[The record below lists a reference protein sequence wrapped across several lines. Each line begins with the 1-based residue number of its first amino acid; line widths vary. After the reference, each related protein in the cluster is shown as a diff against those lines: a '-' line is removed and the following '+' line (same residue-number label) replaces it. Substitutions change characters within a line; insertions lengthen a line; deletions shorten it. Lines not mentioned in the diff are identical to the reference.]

1 MVDTRA
7 SARPDR
13 ATRGPTDARR
23 WASPDGRLVAQTL
36 SYAATGR
43 RTDGRGPRRLGPA
56 ALLTILVAVCL
67 VAGCSAP
74 AIGAESDRPVR
85 ILSGG
90 AATLD
95 PAEAGDAGSANVI
108 GQLYETLTSFD
119 TTLTLRPALAESWDI
134 QDGGRRIVFKLRDG
148 LTFSDGTP
156 LTGDDVV
163 RSWMRIIDPAS
174 PVAARLAD
182 VRRRGGHGLCPR
194 PEHRPSSVGLHAD
207 GQEVTVDLNRPAAD
221 FVTVVASPTFSVV
234 PPGMDDDPDVTAPG
248 SFVSSGGYTLAS
260 TDPSDDDA
268 RRQPPL
274 LGRRAAD
281 QGGPAGPGH
290 RRAQPDRGLRG
301 RSTSTTCR
309 SATSM
314 RHGSPTTG
322 ISDRTSERCPRS
334 PSSTTASTRRAPPF
348 DDVKVRQAFGAA
360 VDWRRIAALGT
371 ASPED
376 VADVHGPAGHP
387 RPVAT
392 VTSCRSTI
400 PTRRARLLAEAGYP
414 GGQGFPEVT
423 MLTGGGL
430 FDEALV
436 TELERELGIDIKS
449 ETMGAGY
456 FDRLNDDPPQIWSLS
471 WIADYPGPNDFLG
484 VLLGSDASNNYG
496 GWSSPEF
503 DAAIADAGAATD
515 ADDIRAAFDRAEEI
529 VQRDVPVIP
538 VSYGTGWA
546 LSRPELLGADQN
558 GLGAVR
564 MAGLAWGD

>member
-43 RTDGRGPRRLGPA
+43 RTDGRGPRRLGLA
-56 ALLTILVAVCL
+56 ALLSILVAVCL

-163 RSWMRIIDPAS
+163 RSWMRIIDPANPS
-174 PVAARLAD
+174 PLVSLMSDVEGAMAYARGQSSD
-182 VRRRGGHGLCPR
+182 
-194 PEHRPSSVGLHAD
+194 PSSVGLHAD

-260 TDPSDDDA
+260 TDPRTTTLA
-268 RRQPPL
+268 ANPHYWAGEPPIKEVQL
-274 LGRRAAD
+274 VQD
-281 QGGPAGPGH
+281 IE
-290 RRAQPDRGLRG
+290 G
-301 RSTSTTCR
+301 RSPIEDYEAGRLDYLPLGDFDASWIAYDRELGPDLREVPALAVQYYGFDTTR
-309 SATSM
+309 
-314 RHGSPTTG
+314 
-322 ISDRTSERCPRS
+322 
-334 PSSTTASTRRAPPF
+334 PPF

-376 VADVHGPAGHP
+376 VATSMVPPGMPGRSDRDFLPVHDPEKA
-387 RPVAT
+387 R
-392 VTSCRSTI
+392 
-400 PTRRARLLAEAGYP
+400 RLLSEAGYP

-449 ETMGAGY
+449 ETMGNGY
-456 FDRLNDDPPQIWSLS
+456 FDRLNNDPPQIWSLS

-515 ADDIRAAFDRAEEI
+515 PDDIRAAFDRAEEI
-529 VQRDVPVIP
+529 VQRDVPVVP

-564 MAGLAWGD
+564 MAGLAWDD